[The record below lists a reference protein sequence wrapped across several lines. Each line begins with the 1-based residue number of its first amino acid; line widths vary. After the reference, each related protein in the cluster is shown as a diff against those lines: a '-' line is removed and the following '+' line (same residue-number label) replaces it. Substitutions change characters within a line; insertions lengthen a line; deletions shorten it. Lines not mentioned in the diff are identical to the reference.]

1 MLNIADDYVIFD
13 NKETIT
19 FQNQGES
26 AVTIN
31 DVTRRPAVIATEL
44 ASGATYY
51 ATGIEFLIWKNSIQM
66 VYLIDGNGSD
76 VISDDAYTNIDLG
89 SSEFIPRLNA
99 IIIDKNG
106 KKYNV
111 DLIDDGVL
119 RSRWSVKATSQA
131 AEGIN

>member
-26 AVTIN
+26 VITIT
-31 DVTRRPAVIATEL
+31 DVTRRPAVIATES
-44 ASGATYY
+44 ASGTTYY
-51 ATGIEFLIWKNSIQM
+51 TTGIEFLIWKNSVLTAYM
-66 VYLIDGNGSD
+66 VDGEGND
-76 VISDDAYTNIDLG
+76 VVSDDLYTNIDFG
-89 SSEFIPRLNA
+89 SDEFIPRLNA
-99 IIIDKNG
+99 TIIDKNG